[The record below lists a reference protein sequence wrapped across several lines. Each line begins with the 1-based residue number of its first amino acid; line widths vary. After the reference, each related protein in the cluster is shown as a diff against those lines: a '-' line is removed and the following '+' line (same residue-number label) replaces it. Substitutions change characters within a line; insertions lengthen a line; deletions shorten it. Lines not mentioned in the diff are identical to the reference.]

1 MASESGYQLGTYLT
15 CVTDVSDSAIEA
27 HNWNGILKLTIIC
40 ESSPLDARRGVRGPP
55 LRKATIG
62 AEDLFAG
69 STIQFLPVFGIY
81 LKTPGGVALL
91 PNSIED
97 TKAQC
102 DTGRRTPA
110 GAWAF
115 YALFFASIAFSAGQ
129 SFYLAVVPDGLC
141 PDKSTDD
148 D

>member
-1 MASESGYQLGTYLT
+1 MIPPGSEGTVYALLSTWQNVASESGYQLGTYLT
-15 CVTDVSDSAIEA
+15 CVTNVSDSAIEGG
-27 HNWNGILKLTIIC
+27 NWEGVLKLTIIC
-40 ESSPLDARRGVRGPP
+40 
-55 LRKATIG
+55 
-62 AEDLFAG
+62 

-81 LKTPGGVALL
+81 LKTPGGIALL

-115 YALFFASIAFSAGQ
+115 YVLFFASIAFSAGQ
-129 SFYLAVVPDGLC
+129 SFYLAVDPNGLC
-141 PDKSTDD
+141 PNKGTDD